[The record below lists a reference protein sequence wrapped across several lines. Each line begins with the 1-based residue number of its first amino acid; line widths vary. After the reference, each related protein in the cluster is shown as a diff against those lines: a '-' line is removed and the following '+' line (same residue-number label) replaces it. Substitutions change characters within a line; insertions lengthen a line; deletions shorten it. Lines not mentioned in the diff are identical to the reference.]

1 MKSERRHELKEND
14 LAHALETA
22 KEYLDQRG
30 KQLTIGVVIL
40 GAVIAA
46 VVFGARSRAAAMED
60 IWRRRAQ
67 LSFESYE
74 VGRDSLETL
83 VSMTKG
89 ISNERFLQSS
99 LMQQGRQ
106 GLRLAQ
112 LAPAAPDRDLTLI
125 AKAALEELLTRFN
138 QNPLARGVALSGLAT
153 VEENLYIVDRD
164 PAHKEQAK
172 ARLNA
177 IISDDALNGM
187 PFMRIAM
194 DRLRDLDKTFTRV
207 EFSYPEPD
215 LPEAAA
221 EDAAITAEPPAAQAS
236 GEKDGSGGAP

>member
-14 LAHALETA
+14 LAHAIETA
-22 KEYLDQRG
+22 KGYLNERG
-30 KQLTIGVVIL
+30 KQLTIGVIIF

-46 VVFGARSRAAAMED
+46 VVFGARSRTAAMED
-60 IWRRRAQ
+60 VWQRRAQ
-67 LSFESYE
+67 LNFDQYE
-74 VGRDSLETL
+74 VGRESLESL

-89 ISNERFLQSS
+89 ISNDRFLRSS
-99 LMQQGRQ
+99 LMEQGQQ

-112 LAPAAPDRDLTLI
+112 LAPAPPDLNLTLL
-125 AKAALEELLTRFN
+125 AKTALEELLTRFGK
-138 QNPLARGVALSGLAT
+138 NPLARGVALSGLAT

-164 PAHKEQAK
+164 LQHKEQAK

-177 IISDDALNGM
+177 IISDESLSGM

-194 DRLRDLDKTFTRV
+194 DRLRDLDKTFSRV

-215 LPEAAA
+215 LPEVVE
-221 EDAAITAEPPAAQAS
+221 EDPAITKEPTTDPTS